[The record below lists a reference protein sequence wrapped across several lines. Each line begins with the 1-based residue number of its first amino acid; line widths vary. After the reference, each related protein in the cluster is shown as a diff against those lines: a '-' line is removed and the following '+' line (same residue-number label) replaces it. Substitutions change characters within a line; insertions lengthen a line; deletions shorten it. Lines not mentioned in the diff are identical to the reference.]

1 MIEPSTL
8 LLAVG
13 CGDTSV
19 SCGDT
24 AWFLTSAALVLIMT
38 PALGFFYGGFVG
50 RKNALAT
57 IGQSFVVL
65 CLISVQWVLYGYSL
79 ACGPDWGGPVLTGT
93 LEWAGLSGAGYAP
106 NPAYRATV
114 PQLAHLTFP
123 AMSATITPR

>member
-1 MIEPSTL
+1 MIEPSSL

-13 CGDTSV
+13 CGDPSV

-50 RKNALAT
+50 KKNALAT

-65 CLISVQWVLYGYSL
+65 CLKKIEEGSWLPL
-79 ACGPDWGGPVLTGT
+79 RPVTDL
-93 LEWAGLSGAGYAP
+93 
-106 NPAYRATV
+106 
-114 PQLAHLTFP
+114 
-123 AMSATITPR
+123 

>member
-13 CGDTSV
+13 CGDPSV

-79 ACGPDWGGPVLTGT
+79 AFGPDLGGSGLIWT
-93 LEWAGLSGAGYAP
+93 LERAGFGGIA
-106 NPAYRATV
+106 
-114 PQLAHLTFP
+114 LALNT
-123 AMSATITPR
+123 AIGIT

>member
-1 MIEPSTL
+1 MIEPSSL

-13 CGDTSV
+13 CGDPSV

-50 RKNALAT
+50 KKNALAT
-57 IGQSFVVL
+57 IGQSFVVI

-79 ACGPDWGGPVLTGT
+79 AFGPEWGGYGLSGRLV
-93 LEWAGLSGAGYAP
+93 WAGLSGPWCAP
-106 NPAYRATV
+106 DSVFGATA
-114 PQLAHLTFP
+114 PH
-123 AMSATITPR
+123 